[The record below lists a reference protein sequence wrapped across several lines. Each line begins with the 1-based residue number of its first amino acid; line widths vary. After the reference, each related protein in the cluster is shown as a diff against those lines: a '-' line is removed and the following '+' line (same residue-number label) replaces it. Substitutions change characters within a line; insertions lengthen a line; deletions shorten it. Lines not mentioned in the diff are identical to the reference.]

1 MGGRQLQG
9 PIEELQVQ
17 RLVHLLA
24 TRTHP
29 VQMYG
34 PCVPRLTDPLEK
46 QRQLLRLAKEGGRFR
61 RQDIRLRQECHK
73 ADREPSRLIPPA
85 QDGQGGDPVE
95 QECHLVGRRCGL
107 GPRRRTERSFGP
119 TGPQKGNDLTF
130 GDEPMRPR
138 RCGITKSSRGGQCT
152 RRVPGPQTRLQL
164 VQHEDIP
171 QDIGEVG
178 FGLHQKL
185 PHLCGDVARSEMYGL
200 LIAQALGE
208 PELGKRFFDAPAQDT
223 QAPEIDPWLHGVA
236 QNGCFSAFRC
246 QLRQPDQLR
255 MAEALGGAEVA

>member
-1 MGGRQLQG
+1 MVGRQLQG
-9 PIEELQVQ
+9 PLEELQVQ

-24 TRTHP
+24 TCTHS

-46 QRQLLRLAKEGGRFR
+46 QCQLFRLAKEGGGLR
-61 RQDIRLRQECHK
+61 RQDFRLRHEHHK
-73 ADREPSRLIPPA
+73 ADRKPSRLVPPA

-95 QECHLVGRRCGL
+95 QERHLVGRRCRL
-107 GPRRRTERSFGP
+107 GPRRLTERSFGP
-119 TGPQKGNDLTF
+119 TGPQKGNDLTL

-138 RCGITKSSRGGQCT
+138 RCGITKSSRGGQYT
-152 RRVPGPQTRLQL
+152 RRVLGPQTRLQL

-171 QDIGEVG
+171 QDIGQVG
-178 FGLHQKL
+178 FGLHQGL
-185 PHLCGDVARSEMYGL
+185 PHLSGDVARSETYGL

-208 PELGKRFFDAPAQDT
+208 PESGKRFFDAPAQDT
-223 QAPEIDPWLHGVA
+223 QAPEIDPRLHGVA
-236 QNGCFSAFRC
+236 QNGCFSGFRC

-255 MAEALGGAEVA
+255 MAESLGGSEVA